1 MNDVASGRDLIAKA
15 LRRLM
20 ATIRETHQ
28 RVLAMYSPRPPEQ
41 PADEEAI
48 HDFRVALRRSRTALR
63 VAENIWNTKRLQ
75 RIERELR
82 YYGRT
87 TGLLRDD
94 EVLLRT
100 LDSLKP
106 TETSTEETRVWMDK
120 RSRKARSTQRSV
132 RRIVHD
138 GPRRGEA
145 TASGGKHVRPLLIVL
160 DKLEEI
166 LDSAPSNNLSAQ
178 ELAAVG
184 VANAVREVRRAAL
197 GTQVHDVLAM
207 HALRIREKRLRYTV
221 ELFPAEL
228 GDEGPR
234 LQGHATRLQKRLGD
248 LHDLDEAIGTMTRAR
263 GISRQTRYA
272 TLNALYAARAA
283 CAAKIEPHLDE
294 ARRLDAA
301 IALSCNDSLPKS
313 AT

>member
-1 MNDVASGRDLIAKA
+1 MNDVASGRDLIARA
-15 LRRLM
+15 LHRLM

-28 RVLAMYSPRPPEQ
+28 RVLALYSPRPADQ

-63 VAENIWNTKRLQ
+63 VAENIWNTKRLR
-75 RIERELR
+75 RIDRELR
-82 YYGRT
+82 YYGRE

-94 EVLLRT
+94 EVLHGTIARVKPVDAANNETLAWLDKLSQKGVTTRRT
-100 LDSLKP
+100 
-106 TETSTEETRVWMDK
+106 VM
-120 RSRKARSTQRSV
+120 
-132 RRIVHD
+132 RIVRD
-138 GPRRGEA
+138 GPRPSEA
-145 TASGGKHVRPLLIVL
+145 TSSGGKTIRPLLVVL
-160 DKLEEI
+160 NKLDEVLAAEP
-166 LDSAPSNNLSAQ
+166 SANLSAV
-178 ELAAVG
+178 ELADA
-184 VANAVREVRRAAL
+184 AVRHALYEVRRAAL
-197 GTQVHDVLAM
+197 AANVHDVLAM

-221 ELFPAEL
+221 ELFPDEL

-234 LQGHATRLQKRLGD
+234 LQSHATRLQKRLGD

-294 ARRLDAA
+294 ARRLDTA
-301 IALSCNDSLPKS
+301 IALSCNDSLPTS